1 MKRNLIYLTIC
12 IGLLNISIIHSQSDL
27 KLVKKKNENTVHFT
41 MVDKTP
47 FVSDCNGISDD
58 KERTQCLEK
67 SLRDQILSLIEK
79 KYNYSGEMYVWF
91 TVDKKGNVTDI
102 ATKGYP
108 SAPEFENDIKKAVTE
123 LNLTKSTYKNRKVNV
138 RCYTRV
144 LPKIIE
150 QKK

>member
-1 MKRNLIYLTIC
+1 MKFIYLTFI
-12 IGLLNISIIHSQSDL
+12 IGFLNVSIIHSQSDL
-27 KLVKKKNENTVHFT
+27 KLVKKKNGNTVHFT

-47 FVSDCNGISDD
+47 FESDCDGIKED

-79 KYNYSGEMYVWF
+79 DYEYTGEMYVWF
-91 TVDKKGNVTDI
+91 TVDKKGNVVDI

-108 SAPEFENDIKKAVTE
+108 KATEFENDIEKAVMK
-123 LNLTKSTYKNRKVNV
+123 LNLIKSKYRNRKVNV

-144 LPKIIE
+144 LPEIINP
-150 QKK
+150 KK

>member
-1 MKRNLIYLTIC
+1 MKLNLIYLTFI
-12 IGLLNISIIHSQSDL
+12 IGILNISIIHSQSDL
-27 KLVKKKNENTVHFT
+27 KLVKKKNGNTVHFT

-47 FVSDCNGISDD
+47 FESDCDGISDD

-67 SLRDQILSLIEK
+67 SLRDQILNLIDKDYE
-79 KYNYSGEMYVWF
+79 YFGEMYVWF

-123 LNLTKSTYKNRKVNV
+123 LNLNKSTYKNRKVDV

-150 QKK
+150 PKK